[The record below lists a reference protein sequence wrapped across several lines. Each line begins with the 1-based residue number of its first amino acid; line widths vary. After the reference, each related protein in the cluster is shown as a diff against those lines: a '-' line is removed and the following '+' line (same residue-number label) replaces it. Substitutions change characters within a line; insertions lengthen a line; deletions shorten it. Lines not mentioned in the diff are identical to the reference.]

1 MRVKS
6 WKLRVLAVALNS
18 KLGTRN
24 SKPMQNK
31 LEIFKKA
38 PDLLDE
44 PEVQE
49 LLDYC
54 ERLEDE
60 LIDLKFEKEKSKEL
74 IMLDMIKE
82 VIKGCNAIE
91 KEQLE
96 HERFGYEAPNYQA
109 TISNLKSYILEICR
123 INKIY
128 L

>member
-1 MRVKS
+1 MK
-6 WKLRVLAVALNS
+6 
-18 KLGTRN
+18 
-24 SKPMQNK
+24 NK

-60 LIDLKFEKEKSKEL
+60 LVDLKFDKEKSKEL

-82 VIKGCNAIE
+82 VIKGCNAIQ

-96 HERFGYEAPNYQA
+96 HERFSYEAPNYQA

>member
-1 MRVKS
+1 MK
-6 WKLRVLAVALNS
+6 
-18 KLGTRN
+18 
-24 SKPMQNK
+24 NK

-60 LIDLKFEKEKSKEL
+60 LVDLKFEKEKSKEL

-96 HERFGYEAPNYQA
+96 HERFGYEAPNYQV

-123 INKIY
+123 DNKIY

>member
-1 MRVKS
+1 MK
-6 WKLRVLAVALNS
+6 
-18 KLGTRN
+18 
-24 SKPMQNK
+24 NK

-60 LIDLKFEKEKSKEL
+60 LVDLKFEKEKSKEL
-74 IMLDMIKE
+74 IMLDIIKE

>member
-1 MRVKS
+1 MK
-6 WKLRVLAVALNS
+6 
-18 KLGTRN
+18 
-24 SKPMQNK
+24 NK
-31 LEIFKKA
+31 NEIFKKA
-38 PDLLDE
+38 PYLFDE

-49 LLDYC
+49 LMEYC
-54 ERLEDE
+54 ERLEDDLVE
-60 LIDLKFEKEKSKEL
+60 LKFEKDKNKEL

-82 VIKGCNAIE
+82 VLKGCNAIE

>member
-1 MRVKS
+1 MK
-6 WKLRVLAVALNS
+6 
-18 KLGTRN
+18 
-24 SKPMQNK
+24 NK

-60 LIDLKFEKEKSKEL
+60 LVDLKFDKEKSKEL

-82 VIKGCNAIE
+82 VIKGCNAIQ

-109 TISNLKSYILEICR
+109 TISNLKSYILDICR

>member
-1 MRVKS
+1 MK
-6 WKLRVLAVALNS
+6 
-18 KLGTRN
+18 
-24 SKPMQNK
+24 NK

-49 LLDYC
+49 LLEYC

-60 LIDLKFEKEKSKEL
+60 LVDLKFDKEKSKEL

-82 VIKGCNAIE
+82 VIKGCNAIQ

>member
-1 MRVKS
+1 MR
-6 WKLRVLAVALNS
+6 
-18 KLGTRN
+18 
-24 SKPMQNK
+24 NK

-38 PDLLDE
+38 QDLLEE
-44 PEVQE
+44 PEVLE

-54 ERLEDE
+54 EKLEDE
-60 LIDLKFEKEKSKEL
+60 LVDFKFEKNKNKEL
-74 IMLDMIKE
+74 ILLDMIKE

-109 TISNLKSYILEICR
+109 TISNLKSYILEICK